1 MRLPPTVEKLAQQ
14 EFAAGAAPRTRL
26 RSLSCSIFATQVEGI
41 SGYGPPFD
49 GRIELQDADESEFM
63 DVPEGISDKNSP
75 VVNGPHQASDS
86 SRTYSQRF
94 LDLAD
99 FSRRWE

>member
-1 MRLPPTVEKLAQQ
+1 MEKLAQQ
-14 EFAAGAAPRTRL
+14 EFAAGNAPRTRL

-63 DVPEGISDKNSP
+63 DVQEGISDKNYP
-75 VVNGPHQASDS
+75 VVNGPLRLLILRGQTS
-86 SRTYSQRF
+86 SVSWISLTS
-94 LDLAD
+94 
-99 FSRRWE
+99 